1 VTKKKLDHRAL
12 ARQIS
17 EIENDR
23 DAAETTLAKL
33 YRDPDNVQ
41 VIGITGPPGAGKSTL
56 ADCVIGKLRAEG
68 KTVAV
73 VAVDPSSPFT
83 GGAILGDRIRMSAH
97 ADDPGVFIRS
107 MGSRGSLGGLAHA
120 TFDVV
125 NLLRSSGFDAVIV
138 ETVGVG
144 QSEIDV
150 LAVADTVVL
159 TLVPGLG
166 DDVQALKAGIMEIAD
181 IFVINKADRD
191 GKERLVAEIR
201 MILELNRDRFD
212 WVPPICETVAT
223 EQRGIDGLMEQVALH
238 AAYVRDHR
246 EAVRRPK
253 LARQLE
259 KMAADRI
266 SRDILAI
273 LGNGDRF
280 TAWMD
285 DIVAGRKNPYQV
297 MQEIGN
303 YISVRKEA

>member
-1 VTKKKLDHRAL
+1 MTKKKLDHRAL